1 MKKILITGISGFVGE
16 EIFKYF
22 NNKNYLIYG
31 IDSVSPRFQIN
42 NNLFY
47 KADLNN
53 ENLVKKILIKIKPEF
68 VIHAASIILDE
79 TDKKKNWD
87 TNYYATLKLA
97 SLCNLIK
104 VKKFIFIS
112 TFSIFEKNS
121 KNLIKETDLPTFKTV
136 YGLTKYYAENSLLR
150 LEFNGVIA
158 ILRCPII
165 IGPKRG
171 YRFGILYDFIK
182 ENLKIP
188 LIGQGNNKLSFLHVF
203 DLSVAVEKCFK
214 IKENQ
219 VFNLC
224 VNKHISFMNIIN
236 YLIKKFKSK
245 SKIVYVPKF
254 IGNILFDISVFLKL
268 VPYVG
273 YHKKIFNNNVMLDN
287 SKARRLLGW
296 CPKYTI
302 KEMFSENF
310 HFHLKNQ
317 KCFVN
322 SSISSKKANLGLL
335 KILKIFL

>member
-1 MKKILITGISGFVGE
+1 MKKILITGLSGFVGE

-22 NNKNYLIYG
+22 NNKKYLIYG
-31 IDSVSPRFQIN
+31 IDKVFPNFQIN
-42 NNLFY
+42 KDNFY
-47 KADLNN
+47 KVDLNN
-53 ENLVKKILIKIKPEF
+53 ENSVKKILIKIKPEI
-68 VIHAASIILDE
+68 VIHAASVILDE

-87 TNYYATLKLA
+87 TNYYSTLKLA
-97 SLCNLIK
+97 NICNLIN
-104 VKKFIFIS
+104 VKNFIFIS
-112 TFSIFEKNS
+112 TFSIFEKDS
-121 KNLIKETDLPTFKTV
+121 KNLIEEKDLPTYKTV

-150 LEFNGVIA
+150 LEFNGVIT

-203 DLSVAVEKCFK
+203 DLSVAIEKCLK
-214 IKENQ
+214 LKKNQ

-224 VNKHISFMNIIN
+224 ANQHISFKNIIN
-236 YLIKKFKSK
+236 FLIKKFKSK
-245 SKIVYVPKF
+245 SKIVFVPK
-254 IGNILFDISVFLKL
+254 ILGNVLFDLGVFFKL

-287 SKARRLLGW
+287 SKARYVLGW
-296 CPKYTI
+296 NPKYTI

-317 KCFVN
+317 KHYGN
-322 SSISSKKANLGLL
+322 SSISSKKAKLGLL

>member
-1 MKKILITGISGFVGE
+1 MKKILITGVSGFVGE
-16 EIFKYF
+16 ELYKYF
-22 NNKNYLIYG
+22 DNKKYLIYG
-31 IDSVSPRFQIN
+31 IDKVYPSFKIN
-42 NNLFY
+42 NKNFY
-47 KADLNN
+47 KVDINN
-53 ENLVKKILIKIKPEF
+53 ENLVKKFLIKAKPEI

-87 TNYYATLKLA
+87 TNYHSTLKLA
-97 SLCNLIK
+97 SICNLIN

-121 KNLIKETDLPTFKTV
+121 KNLIKEKDLPTYKTI

-150 LEFNGVIA
+150 LDFNGIIA

-188 LIGQGNNKLSFLHVF
+188 LIGPGNNKLSFLHVF
-203 DLSVAVEKCFK
+203 DLSVAIEKCLK
-214 IKENQ
+214 LKKNQ

-224 VNKHISFMNIIN
+224 ANNHLSFKNIIN
-236 YLIKKFKSK
+236 YLINKYKSK
-245 SKIVYVPKF
+245 SSIVHVPKF

-287 SKARRLLGW
+287 SKARLVLGW
-296 CPKYTI
+296 NPKYTI

-310 HFHLKNQ
+310 QFHLNGQKN
-317 KCFVN
+317 FVN
-322 SSISSKKANLGLL
+322 SSISSKKAKLGLL

>member
-16 EIFKYF
+16 EVFKYF

-31 IDSVSPRFQIN
+31 IDSIYPGFQIN

-68 VIHAASIILDE
+68 IIHAASIILDE
-79 TDKKKNWD
+79 ADKKKNWD

-97 SLCNLIK
+97 STCTNIK

-112 TFSIFEKNS
+112 TFSIFEKDC
-121 KNLIKETDLPTFKTV
+121 KNLIKETDLPTYKTV

-150 LEFNGVIA
+150 LESNSIIA

-203 DLSVAVEKCFK
+203 DLCVGIEKCFK
-214 IKENQ
+214 IKKNQ

-224 VNKHISFMNIIN
+224 ANKHLSFKNIIN
-236 YLIKKFKSK
+236 YLIKKFESK
-245 SKIVYVPKF
+245 SKIVFVPKF
-254 IGNILFDISVFLKL
+254 IGNFLFDISVFLKV

-296 CPKYTI
+296 NPKYTI

-310 HFHLKNQ
+310 HFHLKNR

-335 KILKIFL
+335 KILKFFL

>member
-1 MKKILITGISGFVGE
+1 MKKILITGVSGFVGE
-16 EIFKYF
+16 EIYKYF
-22 NNKNYLIYG
+22 DNKKYLIYG
-31 IDSVSPRFQIN
+31 IDKVYPSFKIN
-42 NNLFY
+42 NKNFY

-53 ENLVKKILIKIKPEF
+53 ENLIKKFLIKTKPEI

-87 TNYYATLKLA
+87 TNYYSTLKLA
-97 SLCNLIK
+97 TICNSIN

-121 KNLIKETDLPTFKTV
+121 KNLIKEKDLPTYKTI

-188 LIGQGNNKLSFLHVF
+188 LIGLGNNKLSFLHVF
-203 DLSVAVEKCFK
+203 DLSVAVEKCLK
-214 IKENQ
+214 LKKNQ

-224 VNKHISFMNIIN
+224 ANNHISFKNIIN
-236 YLIKKFKSK
+236 YLINKYKSK
-245 SKIVYVPKF
+245 STIVYVPKF
-254 IGNILFDISVFLKL
+254 IGNILFDISNEFL
-268 VPYVG
+268 
-273 YHKKIFNNNVMLDN
+273 
-287 SKARRLLGW
+287 
-296 CPKYTI
+296 
-302 KEMFSENF
+302 
-310 HFHLKNQ
+310 
-317 KCFVN
+317 
-322 SSISSKKANLGLL
+322 
-335 KILKIFL
+335 

>member
-1 MKKILITGISGFVGE
+1 MKRLLITGVSGFVGE

-31 IDSVSPRFQIN
+31 IDKVFPNFQIN
-42 NNLFY
+42 NNNFY

-87 TNYYATLKLA
+87 TNYYATLKFA
-97 SLCNLIK
+97 SICNLIK
-104 VKKFIFIS
+104 VKNFIFIS

-121 KNLIKETDLPTFKTV
+121 RNLIKETDLPTYNTV
-136 YGLTKYYAENSLLR
+136 YGLTKYYAENALLR
-150 LEFNGVIA
+150 IEFNGVIT

-165 IGPKRG
+165 IGQKRG

-188 LIGQGNNKLSFLHVF
+188 LIGLANNKLSFLHVF
-203 DLSVAVEKCFK
+203 DLSVAIEKCLK
-214 IKENQ
+214 LKKNQ

-224 VNKHISFMNIIN
+224 SNKQISFGRIIN
-236 YLIKKFKSK
+236 YLINKYKSK
-245 SKIVYVPKF
+245 SKIIYIPKF
-254 IGNILFDISVFLKL
+254 IGNILFDVSLFLKL
-268 VPYVG
+268 VPYNR
-273 YHKKIFNNNVMLDN
+273 YHKKIFNNNVVLDN
-287 SKARRLLGW
+287 SKARRVLGW
-296 CPKYTI
+296 NPKYTI

-310 HFHLKNQ
+310 NFHLKSKKYFN
-317 KCFVN
+317 N
-322 SSISSKKANLGLL
+322 SSISSKKAKLGIL
-335 KILKIFL
+335 KILKYFL

>member
-1 MKKILITGISGFVGE
+1 MKRLLITGISGFVGE

-31 IDSVSPRFQIN
+31 IDKVFPNFQIN
-42 NNLFY
+42 NNNFY

-87 TNYYATLKLA
+87 TNYYATLKFA
-97 SLCNLIK
+97 SICNLIK
-104 VKKFIFIS
+104 VKNFIFIS

-121 KNLIKETDLPTFKTV
+121 RNLIKETDLPTYNTV
-136 YGLTKYYAENSLLR
+136 YGLTKYYAENALLR
-150 LEFNGVIA
+150 IEFNGVIT

-165 IGPKRG
+165 IGQKRG

-188 LIGQGNNKLSFLHVF
+188 LIGLANNKLSFLHVF
-203 DLSVAVEKCFK
+203 DLSVAIEKCLK
-214 IKENQ
+214 LEKNQ

-224 VNKHISFMNIIN
+224 SNKQISFGRIIN
-236 YLIKKFKSK
+236 YLINKYKSK
-245 SKIVYVPKF
+245 SKIIYIPKF
-254 IGNILFDISVFLKL
+254 IGNILFDVSLFLKL
-268 VPYVG
+268 VPYNR
-273 YHKKIFNNNVMLDN
+273 YHKKIFNNNVVLDN
-287 SKARRLLGW
+287 SKARRVLGW
-296 CPKYTI
+296 NPKYTI

-310 HFHLKNQ
+310 NFHLKSKKYFN
-317 KCFVN
+317 N
-322 SSISSKKANLGLL
+322 SSISSKKAKLGIL
-335 KILKIFL
+335 KILKYFL

>member
-22 NNKNYLIYG
+22 NNKKYLIYG
-31 IDSVSPRFQIN
+31 IDKVLPSFQIS

-53 ENLVKKILIKIKPEF
+53 ENLVKKILIKIKPEI

-79 TDKKKNWD
+79 TNKKKNWD
-87 TNYYATLKLA
+87 TNYYSTLKLA
-97 SLCNLIK
+97 SICNLINL
-104 VKKFIFIS
+104 KKFIFIS
-112 TFSIFEKNS
+112 TFSIFEKDS
-121 KNLIKETDLPTFKTV
+121 KNLIKEKDLPTYNTV
-136 YGLTKYYAENSLLR
+136 YGLTKYYAENALLR
-150 LEFNGVIA
+150 LDYNGVIT

-203 DLSVAVEKCFK
+203 DLSVAIEKCFNLK
-214 IKENQ
+214 KNQ

-224 VNKHISFMNIIN
+224 ANKHISFKNIIN

-254 IGNILFDISVFLKL
+254 IGNILFDFSVFLKL

-287 SKARRLLGW
+287 SKARHLLGW
-296 CPKYTI
+296 NPKYTI

-310 HFHLKNQ
+310 HFHMNNQ